1 MQLAEIADTDM
12 AVRFTRDAE
21 GQSRLITTRVPR
33 EEQNWNPFI
42 EPGDQIQR
50 VEGRLQAINCE
61 GATTSLVVESNGGAV
76 TLTIPDTSRVQVR
89 NASGEF
95 TCGPQP
101 GNPMIVV
108 YAARVQGKNGGIV
121 RGIEFR

>member
-1 MQLAEIADTDM
+1 MT
-12 AVRFTRDAE
+12 VRFTRDAE
-21 GQSRLITTRVPR
+21 GNSRLITTRVPR

-50 VEGRLQAINCE
+50 LEGRLEAVNCE
-61 GATTSLVVESNGGAV
+61 GSTTTLVVESSGRAV
-76 TLTIPDTSRVQVR
+76 VLTIPDTSRVQVR

-101 GNPMIVV
+101 GNAVIVV
-108 YAARVQGKNGGIV
+108 YAVSAQEKNGGVV